1 MSKVAL
7 VTGAASGLGEA
18 IARRFVADGMTVV
31 LADIDIAGGE
41 ALAEELGDQALFVT
55 LDVRSEEAWLT
66 ALGQIRKRFGTLH
79 VLVNNAGVTTVGT
92 IEELSF
98 EAFRHELDIDLC
110 GPFLGCKH
118 ALPLMKSEGGS
129 IINMSSAAGLRA
141 RADLLAYNT
150 AKAGVTMLTKA
161 LALHCAKSGY
171 AVRVNSVHPG
181 AIRTPILEKV
191 MAQVDDPAAMLA
203 GIVAEHPVGYLGS
216 LEDVTAIVAYLASEA
231 SPFVTGAQFV
241 VDGGMSL

>member
-66 ALGQIRKRFGTLH
+66 AVGQIRERFGALH

-118 ALPLMKSEGGS
+118 SLPLMTSEGGS

-150 AKAGVTMLTKA
+150 AKAGVTMMTKA

-191 MAQVDDPAAMLA
+191 MAQVDDPDAMLA

-231 SPFVTGAQFV
+231 SPYVTGAQFV